1 MYTLITSWISKNIF
15 LSISL
20 PEKHLQVTA
29 LLFFFLIVHSWS
41 VSAHHISHG
50 FPLKWYHF
58 HCLNSL
64 HRRTTGRRI
73 NCLEQQQW
81 QCTREM
87 SQGLRGGQDAF
98 RKELLPNITEG
109 AQGSLLSPRHIHL
122 NIQRPQQALPSCC
135 PGAGP
140 TCLPE
145 FLPEPLPPPNHH
157 HQAPDTKCQPIK
169 SHHRWN
175 LCIWFQFLWMK
186 LELMIT
192 EPKTLRDLVL
202 VLSLPWGLCLLEVLP
217 ASLGRLS

>member
-1 MYTLITSWISKNIF
+1 MGLKEFFKNKRMYTLITSWISKNIF

-122 NIQRPQQALPSCC
+122 NIERPHNRPFHPAALVQA
-135 PGAGP
+135 
-140 TCLPE
+140 
-145 FLPEPLPPPNHH
+145 
-157 HQAPDTKCQPIK
+157 Q
-169 SHHRWN
+169 
-175 LCIWFQFLWMK
+175 
-186 LELMIT
+186 
-192 EPKTLRDLVL
+192 
-202 VLSLPWGLCLLEVLP
+202 P
-217 ASLGRLS
+217 ASLNSFLSPCLHPTITTRLQTQNASPSSHTIAEICASDSSFSGWNLNSWSQNLRPSEI

>member
-1 MYTLITSWISKNIF
+1 MGLKEFFKNKRMYTLITSWISKNIF
-15 LSISL
+15 LSISF

-29 LLFFFLIVHSWS
+29 LLFLFLIVHSWS

-73 NCLEQQQW
+73 NCLGQQQW

-109 AQGSLLSPRHIHL
+109 AQESLLSPRHPHL
-122 NIQRPQQALPSCC
+122 NIERPHNRRFPSEPVRSTCPSILLPWCRPS
-135 PGAGP
+135 
-140 TCLPE
+140 
-145 FLPEPLPPPNHH
+145 LPPWIPSW
-157 HQAPDTKCQPIK
+157 A
-169 SHHRWN
+169 
-175 LCIWFQFLWMK
+175 
-186 LELMIT
+186 
-192 EPKTLRDLVL
+192 
-202 VLSLPWGLCLLEVLP
+202 P
-217 ASLGRLS
+217 ASTQPSPPGSRQNASPSSHTVAEICASDSSFSGWDLNSWSQNLRPSEI